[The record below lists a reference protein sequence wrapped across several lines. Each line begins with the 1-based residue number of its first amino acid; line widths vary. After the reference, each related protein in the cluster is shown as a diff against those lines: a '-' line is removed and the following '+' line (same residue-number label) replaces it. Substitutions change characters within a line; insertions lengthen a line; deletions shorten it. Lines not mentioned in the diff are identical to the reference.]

1 MKAVLFDFDYTLVD
15 SSDAI
20 LHCFYTATDQ
30 LELTRKASGSIKSS
44 IGMTLENMYKKLY
57 SEDVQNTE
65 EFIRLYMI
73 EADKSATDMTTF
85 FSDAE
90 ELLTFLRKEQF
101 KIGIVS
107 TKNRSRINE
116 SLVKYNMD
124 QYFDI
129 VIGGEDVKEHKPS
142 PEGIQKAIEELHLT
156 LEDIIYVGDSLF
168 DFNAAKNAQVL
179 FYAVLNGMT
188 DKKTFVEQG
197 LDEKQICLNLKDVIN
212 KFK

>member
-20 LHCFYTATDQ
+20 VHCFYTATDQ
-30 LELTRKASGSIKSS
+30 LKLARKASDCIKSS

-57 SEDVQNTE
+57 GEDVQNAE
-65 EFIRLYMI
+65 EFIRLYTI
-73 EADKSATDMTTF
+73 EADKSATDMTIF

-90 ELLTFLRKEQF
+90 TLLNFLKGEQF

-116 SLVKYNMD
+116 CLVKYNMD

-142 PEGIQKAIEELHLT
+142 PEGIHKAIEALCLT
-156 LEDIIYVGDSLF
+156 LEDVIYIGDSLF
-168 DFNAAKNAQVL
+168 DFNAARNAQVL

-188 DKKTFVEQG
+188 DQKTFIEEG
-197 LDEKQICLNLKDVIN
+197 LDEKHICLNLTGIIN
-212 KFK
+212 ELK